1 MKKVRLIGL
10 VTCLPVEP
18 GHKHGFWGPLYRAR
32 TLNSVQLLA
41 QVRAP
46 SYTQRLNSEA
56 YF

>member
-10 VTCLPVEP
+10 GPCLWVEP
-18 GHKHGFWGPLYRAR
+18 GHKHGFSGPLYSAH